1 MTTPP
6 IKSIR
11 FTKFH
16 ALGIYN
22 SDRFAVE
29 PGKLEA
35 TMQGPLLVLRV
46 RRKVEDKDVWST
58 TSIPLSGGGIA
69 EIVHDD
75 VPVDA
80 VEQDTVAI
88 QQAANATGMSQQ
100 EALTPPA
107 QAAPRR
113 GRPKKEA

>member
-16 ALGIYN
+16 SLGVYN
-22 SDRFAVE
+22 SDRFAVK
-29 PGKLEA
+29 PGELEA

-46 RRKVEDKDVWST
+46 RRKVEDRDVWST

-75 VPVDA
+75 LPVVEPAALDA
-80 VEQDTVAI
+80 VTV
-88 QQAANATGMSQQ
+88 QQSANAAGMSQQ

-107 QAAPRR
+107 PRR
-113 GRPKKEA
+113 GRPKKET

>member
-22 SDRFAVE
+22 SDRFVVK
-29 PGKLEA
+29 PGELEA

-46 RRKVEDKDVWST
+46 RRKVEDRDVWST

-69 EIVHDD
+69 EIVHED
-75 VPVDA
+75 VPVESA
-80 VEQDTVAI
+80 ALDTVAV
-88 QQAANATGMSQQ
+88 QQAQN
-100 EALTPPA
+100 EAMAEQPPT
-107 QAAPRR
+107 PRR
-113 GRPKKEA
+113 GPRSKKEA